1 MLDIL
6 RLRCLAILWCE
17 GNDSERMQELY
28 DIVQEDGHKE
38 IAYTDKDMK
47 AVFFILLELSTE
59 MAIR

>member
-1 MLDIL
+1 
-6 RLRCLAILWCE
+6 
-17 GNDSERMQELY
+17 MQELY

-59 MAIR
+59 MAIL